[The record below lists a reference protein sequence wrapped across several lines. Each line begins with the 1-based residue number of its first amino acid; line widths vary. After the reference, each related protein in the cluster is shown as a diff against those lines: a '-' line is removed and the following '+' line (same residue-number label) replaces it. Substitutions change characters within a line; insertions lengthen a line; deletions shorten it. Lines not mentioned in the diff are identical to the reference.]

1 MSFLEA
7 GARGGTIT
15 LALLLTLLL
24 LRDARRFAAARYG
37 ALFTV
42 SLAAQQAALAKGVAI
57 DPALWL
63 APLRLLTFANPA
75 LFLVVAS
82 ALFDDE
88 FALGWPHVAAATALV
103 GLGFWGVYGA
113 DHAGYDYFNIASA
126 LCLVLTLWHVASGL
140 RGDLV
145 EARRRLR
152 LVLVVAVALF
162 GAFVSVLAILTRGGE
177 TGPAFGYVVGL
188 GALTMTF
195 AFATTLLSLTPE
207 GLFHRVGLQRLPEER
222 PAASEPPDPREAAL
236 LGALRRELEQNRI
249 YREEGLGI
257 GGLAHRLGVPEYRLR
272 RLINQRLGHRNFAAF
287 LNGCRLDETMAAL
300 DDPTQAEV
308 PILTIALDAGFQ
320 SVATFNRAFKARTG
334 LTPSEYRVRG
344 QGVDP

>member
-1 MSFLEA
+1 
-7 GARGGTIT
+7 
-15 LALLLTLLL
+15 
-24 LRDARRFAAARYG
+24 
-37 ALFTV
+37 
-42 SLAAQQAALAKGVAI
+42 
-57 DPALWL
+57 
-63 APLRLLTFANPA
+63 
-75 LFLVVAS
+75 
-82 ALFDDE
+82 
-88 FALGWPHVAAATALV
+88 
-103 GLGFWGVYGA
+103 
-113 DHAGYDYFNIASA
+113 
-126 LCLVLTLWHVASGL
+126 
-140 RGDLV
+140 
-145 EARRRLR
+145 
-152 LVLVVAVALF
+152 
-162 GAFVSVLAILTRGGE
+162 
-177 TGPAFGYVVGL
+177 
-188 GALTMTF
+188 
-195 AFATTLLSLTPE
+195 
-207 GLFHRVGLQRLPEER
+207 VGLQRLPEER

>member
-1 MSFLEA
+1 MSILEA

-15 LALLLTLLL
+15 LAVLLTLLL

-37 ALFTV
+37 ALFLV
-42 SLAAQQAALAKGVAI
+42 SLAAQQVSLPTAVAI
-57 DPALWL
+57 DPAVWL
-63 APLRLLTFANPA
+63 APLRVLAFGNPA
-75 LFLVVAS
+75 LFLVVVS
-82 ALFDDE
+82 AMFDDD
-88 FALGWPHVAAATALV
+88 FAVGWPHVLAGLALV
-103 GLGFWGVYGA
+103 TLGFWAVYG
-113 DHAGYDYFNIASA
+113 DHAAYDYYNIASA
-126 LCLVLTLWHVASGL
+126 LCLVLTLWHVTAGL

-152 LVLVVAVALF
+152 LTFVIAVALF
-162 GAFVSVLAILTRGGE
+162 GAFVSVLAILTRGGQAN
-177 TGPAFGYVVGL
+177 PAFGYVVGL
-188 GALTMTF
+188 GALALTF
-195 AFATTLLSLTPE
+195 LFSAASLSLAPE
-207 GLFHRVGLQRLPEER
+207 GLFNRLALQRLPEER
-222 PAASEPPDPREAAL
+222 PATSEPPDPREVAL
-236 LGALRRELEQNRI
+236 LRALERELEQNRI

-300 DDPTQAEV
+300 DDPSQAQV

-334 LTPSEYRVRG
+334 VTPSEYRARG
-344 QGVDP
+344 ACSPH

>member
-1 MSFLEA
+1 MSILEA

-63 APLRLLTFANPA
+63 APFRVLAFANPA

-82 ALFDDE
+82 ALFDDD
-88 FALGWPHVAAATALV
+88 FAVGWPHVLAGVVLIV
-103 GLGFWGVYGA
+103 LGFWGVFG
-113 DHAGYDYFNIASA
+113 DHTAYDYFNITSA
-126 LCLVLTLWHVASGL
+126 LCLGLTLWHVGAGL

-145 EARRRLR
+145 ESRRRLR
-152 LVLVVAVALF
+152 LVFVVAVALF
-162 GAFVSVLAILTRGGE
+162 GAFVSVLAVLTRGGE
-177 TGPAFGYVVGL
+177 TGPLFGYVVGL
-188 GALTMTF
+188 GALAMTF
-195 AFATTLLSLTPE
+195 AFATALLALTPE
-207 GLFHRVGLQRLPEER
+207 GLFHRVGLQRPAEVR
-222 PAASEPPDPREAAL
+222 PAAPEPDDPRETAL
-236 LGALRRELEQNRI
+236 LAALRRELDHNRV

-257 GGLAHRLGVPEYRLR
+257 GQLAHRLGVPEYRLR

-287 LNGCRLDETMAAL
+287 LNGCRLDEAMAAL
-300 DDPTQAEV
+300 GDPSQAEV

-320 SVATFNRAFKARTG
+320 SAATFNRAFKARTG

-344 QGVDP
+344 HR

>member
-1 MSFLEA
+1 MSILEA

-24 LRDARRFAAARYG
+24 LRDARRFAASRYG
-37 ALFTV
+37 ALFLV
-42 SLAAQQAALAKGVAI
+42 SLAAQQASLPTGVAI
-57 DPALWL
+57 DPAVWL
-63 APLRLLTFANPA
+63 APLRLLAFGNPA
-75 LFLVVAS
+75 LFLIVAS
-82 ALFDDE
+82 AMFDDD
-88 FALGWPHVAAATALV
+88 FAVGWPHVLAGVVLV
-103 GLGFWGVYGA
+103 VLGFWGVYGN
-113 DHAGYDYFNIASA
+113 HAAYDYFNIASA
-126 LCLVLTLWHVASGL
+126 LCLGLTLWHVTAGL

-152 LVLVVAVALF
+152 LAFVVSVALF

-177 TGPAFGYVVGL
+177 TNPAFGYVVGL
-188 GALTMTF
+188 GALALTF
-195 AFATTLLSLTPE
+195 LFATAFLSLTPE
-207 GLFHRVGLQRLPEER
+207 GLFNRLVLQRLPEER

-300 DDPTQAEV
+300 DDPSQAEV

-334 LTPSEYRVRG
+334 VTPSEYRARG
-344 QGVDP
+344 ACSPH

>member
-1 MSFLEA
+1 MSIIEA

-37 ALFTV
+37 AVFTV
-42 SLAAQQAALAKGVAI
+42 SLAAQQASLAKGVAI

-63 APLRLLTFANPA
+63 APLRVLTFANPA

-82 ALFDDE
+82 ALFDDD
-88 FALGWPHVAAATALV
+88 FAIGWPHVVAGGVLV
-103 GLGFWGVYGA
+103 VLGFWGVYG
-113 DHAGYDYFNIASA
+113 DHVAYAYFNIGSA
-126 LCLVLTLWHVASGL
+126 LCLGLTLWHVASGL

-145 EARRRLR
+145 EARRQLR
-152 LVLVVAVALF
+152 LVFVVAVALF
-162 GAFVSVLAILTRGGE
+162 GAFVSVLAVLTRGGE
-177 TGPAFGYVVGL
+177 TGPAFGYIVGF
-188 GALTMTF
+188 GALAMTF
-195 AFATTLLSLTPE
+195 AFATAFLSLTPE
-207 GLFHRVGLQRLPEER
+207 GLFHRVGLQRPTEGR
-222 PAASEPPDPREAAL
+222 PGSAEPDDPRETAL
-236 LGALRRELEQNRI
+236 LAALRRELDHNRV

-287 LNGCRLDETMAAL
+287 LNGCRLEEAMAAL
-300 DDPTQAEV
+300 DDPSQAEV
-308 PILTIALDAGFQ
+308 PILTIGLDAGFQ

-334 LTPSEYRVRG
+334 LTPSEYRVRSHVG
-344 QGVDP
+344 R